1 MSDAALK
8 KHGKV
13 EEDSRYQGTILGQDA
28 ETQTVT
34 ISGGQVSS
42 LSEYMDQFKSR
53 AMSPGEDEEAE
64 IDAEEA
70 GASPATA
77 TSMLSSAPIT
87 PREAEGHVEPAGE
100 SSTSMSHEQ
109 APT

>member
-1 MSDAALK
+1 MK
-8 KHGKV
+8 KHGKA

-28 ETQTVT
+28 ETQTVA

-53 AMSPGEDEEAE
+53 AVSPGEDDEAE
-64 IDAEEA
+64 LDAEEA
-70 GASPATA
+70 GTSPATA
-77 TSMLSSAPIT
+77 TSMLSTAPIT
-87 PREAEGHVEPAGE
+87 PREVEGHVEAAGG
-100 SSTSMSHEQ
+100 STTSMSHEQ